1 MAGNLTAGRV
11 AMVRMHEQMMVHG
24 GLRGIMGEKGS
35 KQLLNRLFVMLGGKG
50 NEELR
55 SLAEEY
61 KLNLDTKEGQQE
73 AVEEYLAHNAEREN
87 LAPEE
92 LKPWQRVVRHIRETL
107 EKLWARIASK
117 MPIACGR
124 QMKAELADL
133 EVKQLMRALKQ
144 HLREGSGRRQAR
156 REGTGSTESELVRAR
171 RRLRRGCRNRPST
184 RCASNTKARNSG

>member
-11 AMVRMHEQMMVHG
+11 AMVRMHEQMVHG
-24 GLRGIMGEKGS
+24 GLRGIMGEKGR

-92 LKPWQRVVRHIRETL
+92 LKPWQRVVRHIREML
-107 EKLWARIASK
+107 EGWWYKLT
-117 MPIACGR
+117 G
-124 QMKAELADL
+124 QKAELASL
-133 EVKQLMRALKQ
+133 EVKQLMR
-144 HLREGSGRRQAR
+144 R
-156 REGTGSTESELVRAR
+156 
-171 RRLRRGCRNRPST
+171 
-184 RCASNTKARNSG
+184 